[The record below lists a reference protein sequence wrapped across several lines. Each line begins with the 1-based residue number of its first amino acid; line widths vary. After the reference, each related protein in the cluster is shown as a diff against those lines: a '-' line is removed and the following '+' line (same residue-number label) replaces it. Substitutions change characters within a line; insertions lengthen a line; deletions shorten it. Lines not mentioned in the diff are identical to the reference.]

1 MGSLVSQAQLET
13 VTEHVADAVGKGAT
27 LLAGGKA
34 RPDLGPWFHEPTVF
48 TDVTPEMAIY
58 ADETFGPVVSL
69 YKVSSVDEAI
79 ERAND
84 TEYGLNASVWTG
96 DLGRG
101 QEVATRLQAGTVNV
115 NDGYAAAWASVDAP
129 MGGWKASGVGRRHGA
144 YGLLKYTESQT
155 VAAQRLVPT
164 TAPKGVTQDRYA
176 AVMTKALRL
185 MQRIPGV
192 K

>member
-1 MGSLVSQAQLET
+1 MT
-13 VTEHVADAVGKGAT
+13 
-27 LLAGGKA
+27 
-34 RPDLGPWFHEPTVF
+34 
-48 TDVTPEMAIY
+48 IY

-69 YKVSSVDEAI
+69 YKVTSVDEAV

-101 QEVATRLQAGTVNV
+101 RKVAQRLQAGTVNV

-129 MGGWKASGVGRRHGA
+129 MGGWKASGIGRRHGA

-176 AVMTKALRL
+176 ATMTKALRL